1 MARPDEDLISAQHFQ
16 PKARLVHSRL
26 SARGLG
32 TQSGLIVSQLR
43 SDLTRAFK
51 AAAARV
57 QGFSAG
63 DGDLREGVHRSIGAP
78 MRFVD
83 PNPDIQDAQAHMAE
97 RIDALQE
104 LLGSPDGASQRLQ
117 DQTRREAYEAVEALK
132 LAILE
137 HGCASAAADRV
148 GLGVQGKRI

>member
-1 MARPDEDLISAQHFQ
+1 M
-16 PKARLVHSRL
+16 
-26 SARGLG
+26 
-32 TQSGLIVSQLR
+32 SQLR
-43 SDLTRAFK
+43 SDLALAFQ
-51 AAAARV
+51 AALARV
-57 QGFSAG
+57 QGFSAA
-63 DGDLREGVHRSIGAP
+63 DGDLLEAVRRTISAP

-83 PNPDIQDAQAHMAE
+83 PNPDIQNAQAHLAE

-117 DQTRREAYEAVEALK
+117 DQTRRDAYEAVEALQ
-132 LAILE
+132 LAIFE